1 MLADRQALAVPQVA
15 VVERPAGSTVY
26 VLAGEQ
32 VQARV
37 VHTGIRQD
45 GWVELLDGVKAGEL
59 LAVDGAGFL
68 SDKAKVKVKKPAK
81 GKDAA
86 KPAGPSQ

>member
-1 MLADRQALAVPQVA
+1 M
-15 VVERPAGSTVY
+15 
-26 VLAGEQ
+26 
-32 VQARV
+32 
-37 VHTGIRQD
+37 
-45 GWVELLDGVKAGEL
+45 ELLDGVKAGEL

>member
-1 MLADRQALAVPQVA
+1 
-15 VVERPAGSTVY
+15 
-26 VLAGEQ
+26 
-32 VQARV
+32 
-37 VHTGIRQD
+37 
-45 GWVELLDGVKAGEL
+45 VELLDGVKAGEL

-81 GKDAA
+81 GKDVA